1 MGKDMPQKVGF
12 KKAFLDLI
20 FPPRCPLCDRFI
32 DSKLSSYEGTDFCS
46 ECVSSFKPVTSPHC
60 TVCWVPMK
68 GNIDENHL
76 CGACADNRPVYK
88 EAAAPFIYEGLIA
101 DAIHQ
106 LKYGKKTHLAK
117 SLGPFMASLAKTWI
131 TCKGGLITM
140 PVPLHSKR
148 LRERGFNQ
156 SLLLARQV
164 AGALNL
170 ELDYLSLR
178 RIRHTSPQMAL
189 GMKER
194 HENVKE
200 AFEVVAREKC
210 KGRIILLIDDV
221 ATTGTTLNEC
231 AKALMAAGAS
241 EVFCLTLAKAAL

>member
-1 MGKDMPQKVGF
+1 MPQKVGL
-12 KKAFLDLI
+12 KKALLDII
-20 FPPRCPLCDRFI
+20 FPPRCSLCDRFI
-32 DSKLSSYEGTDFCS
+32 DDKLRSFDSTDFCS
-46 ECVSSFKPVTSPHC
+46 ECVSSFKRLTSPHC

-68 GNIDENHL
+68 GSEDENHL
-76 CGACADNRPVYK
+76 CGACSDNRPVYT

-106 LKYGKKTHLAK
+106 LKYGKKTYLSH
-117 SLGPFMASLAKTWI
+117 SLGPFMASLAEGWI
-131 TCKGGLITM
+131 GRKSGLITI
-140 PVPLHSKR
+140 PVPLHPKR

-164 AGALNL
+164 AKALKL

-178 RIRHTSPQMAL
+178 RVRHTSPQMAL

-200 AFEVVAREKC
+200 AFEVA
-210 KGRIILLIDDV
+210 GRKTFKDRAILLIDDV

-231 AKALMAAGAS
+231 AKALTAAGAS